1 MRYDF
6 TPTQLAWRDEIRGF
20 VREHVTPA
28 LLDELREAGNEG
40 QGPMARQFILAL
52 RDRGWWGLPWP
63 VEYGGLGRSSI
74 DQWIF
79 VDELE
84 GAGAPM
90 LPLTVTS
97 VAPTIMRVGTEAQR
111 KHWLPR
117 IQAAEVDFALGYS
130 EPEAGTD
137 LAALRTRAE
146 LDGDTWVVNGQK
158 MWNTM
163 AHTANHNWLAVRT
176 EPDAPKHKGISMIIV
191 PMDAPGV
198 TVQPIYVWPGL
209 RTNALFLDNVRV
221 PRDYLI
227 GERGMGFYYAAMALN
242 FERLSIGS
250 VAMTRRFFRE
260 LVGLVRELDVAGQPL
275 REDPWVRE
283 RLARLA
289 IDIEAARM
297 LGLETAWA
305 LDQGRVPAAES
316 SMAKIFVSEL
326 AQRVA
331 DVGSEIL
338 GMAGQLH
345 PDEPS
350 APLHGRLQWLYR
362 TAPLLAFGGGTN
374 EVQRNIIAMLGYG
387 LPRK

>member
-1 MRYDF
+1 MRYSF
-6 TPTQLAWRDEIRGF
+6 TPEQLAWRDEVRAFI
-20 VREHVTPA
+20 REHLTPA
-28 LLDELREAGNEG
+28 LLDELRQSGNEG
-40 QGPMARQFILAL
+40 QGPLARAFVLQL

-63 VEYGGLGRSSI
+63 QEYGGLGRSAI

-97 VAPTIMRVGTEAQR
+97 VAPTIMRIGTEEQ
-111 KHWLPR
+111 KQYWLPR
-117 IQAAEVDFALGYS
+117 IKAAEVEFALGYS
-130 EPEAGTD
+130 ESEAGTD
-137 LAALRTRAE
+137 LAALRTRAV

-163 AHTANHNWLAVRT
+163 AHTASHNWLAVRT
-176 EPDAPKHKGISMIIV
+176 EADAPKHKGISILIV

-198 TVQPIYVWPGL
+198 AVQPIYVWPGL

-250 VAMTRRFFRE
+250 VAMTRRYFRE
-260 LVGLVRELDVAGQPL
+260 LVALVRETEAAGRPV
-275 REDPWVRE
+275 RESPWVRE

-289 IDIEAARM
+289 VDIEAARM
-297 LGLETAWA
+297 LGLESAWTV
-305 LDQGRVPAAES
+305 DQGRVPVAES

-338 GMAGQLH
+338 GLAGQLH
-345 PDEPS
+345 PDEPR

-387 LPRK
+387 LPRR

>member
-1 MRYDF
+1 
-6 TPTQLAWRDEIRGF
+6 
-20 VREHVTPA
+20 
-28 LLDELREAGNEG
+28 
-40 QGPMARQFILAL
+40 
-52 RDRGWWGLPWP
+52 
-63 VEYGGLGRSSI
+63 
-74 DQWIF
+74 
-79 VDELE
+79 
-84 GAGAPM
+84 M

-97 VAPTIMRVGTEAQR
+97 VAPTIMRVGSEEQ
-111 KHWLPR
+111 KQHWLPR
-117 IQAAEVDFALGYS
+117 IKAAEAEFALGYS

-137 LAALRTRAE
+137 LAALRTRAV
-146 LDGDTWVVNGQK
+146 LDGDYWVVNGQK

-163 AHTANHNWLAVRT
+163 AHTANYNWLAVRT
-176 EPDAPKHKGISMIIV
+176 EPDAPKHKGISMMIV

-198 TVQPIYVWPGL
+198 SVQGIWVWPGL

-250 VAMTRRFFRE
+250 VAMTRRYFRE
-260 LVGLVRELDVAGQPL
+260 LVALVRELEVDRQPL
-275 REDPWVRE
+275 RANPWVRE

-289 IDIEAARM
+289 VDIEAARM

-316 SMAKIFVSEL
+316 SMAKVFVSEL

-345 PDEPS
+345 PDEPR

-362 TAPLLAFGGGTN
+362 IAPLLAFGGGTN

>member
-6 TPTQLAWRDEIRGF
+6 TPEQVAWRDEIRAF
-20 VREHVTPA
+20 VREHLSPA

-40 QGPMARQFILAL
+40 KGPLAHQFVLKL
-52 RDRGWWGLPWP
+52 RDRGWWGIAWP
-63 VEYGGLGRSSI
+63 AEYGGLGRSAI

-97 VAPTIMRVGTEAQR
+97 VAPTIMRIGTEDQR
-111 KHWLPR
+111 RQWLPR
-117 IQAAEVDFALGYS
+117 ITAAEVDFAVAYS

-137 LAALRTRAE
+137 MAALRTRAV
-146 LDGDTWVVNGQK
+146 LDGDQWVVNGQK

-163 AHTANHNWLAVRT
+163 AHMATHNWVAVRT
-176 EPDAPKHKGISMIIV
+176 EPDAPKHKGISMMIV

-209 RTNALFLDNVRV
+209 RTNAVFFDNVRV
-221 PRDYLI
+221 PRDYLV

-250 VAMTRRFFRE
+250 VAMVRRYFRE
-260 LVGLVRELDVAGQPL
+260 LVAVVREMEIDGRPL
-275 REDPWVRE
+275 AKEPWVRE

-289 IDIEAARM
+289 VDIEAGRL

-305 LDQGRVPAAES
+305 LQQGRVPSAES

-326 AQRVA
+326 SQRVA
-331 DVGSEIL
+331 DAGTEVL
-338 GMAGQLH
+338 GLNGQLH
-345 PDEPS
+345 PQD
-350 APLHGRLQWLYR
+350 ANARLHGRLHWLYR

-374 EVQRNIIAMLGYG
+374 EVQRNIIAMLGCG